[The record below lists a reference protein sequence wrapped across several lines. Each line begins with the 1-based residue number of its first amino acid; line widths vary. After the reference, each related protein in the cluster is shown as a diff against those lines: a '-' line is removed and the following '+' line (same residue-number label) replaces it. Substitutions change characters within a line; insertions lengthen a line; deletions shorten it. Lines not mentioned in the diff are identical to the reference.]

1 VGGERAPGQ
10 GKEGPAPPSCG
21 RREWGRRP
29 ARVICATACRE
40 DARRR
45 GWGGPAA
52 EGAEEL
58 KDRVHTGEVDAA
70 REGGRQGSSA
80 RRQGGRG
87 RGSAGGDVGVRGWG
101 GNQVGTR
108 KKPGSRPAN
117 PAASAWR
124 SYPVPPLR
132 RSRERDR
139 GGRRLPTLAGLDP
152 VADRQREGGGGGAMR
167 RWRRRRAST
176 PHRWR
181 EGGGGGG
188 GGA

>member
-1 VGGERAPGQ
+1 
-10 GKEGPAPPSCG
+10 
-21 RREWGRRP
+21 
-29 ARVICATACRE
+29 VICATACRE

-139 GGRRLPTLAGLDP
+139 GVGGCRHSRASTPSPIARGKEEAEEP
-152 VADRQREGGGGGAMR
+152 CAGGGGGEPRLRTAGGKEVAGVVEV
-167 RWRRRRAST
+167 RRR
-176 PHRWR
+176 
-181 EGGGGGG
+181 GGGREVDRGWRLE
-188 GGA
+188 